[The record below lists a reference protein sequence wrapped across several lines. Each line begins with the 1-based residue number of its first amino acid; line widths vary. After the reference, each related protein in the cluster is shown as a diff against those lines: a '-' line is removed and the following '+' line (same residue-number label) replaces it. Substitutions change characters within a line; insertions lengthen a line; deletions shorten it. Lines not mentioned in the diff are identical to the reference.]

1 MLCMFLYLCWEML
14 SLVGELKG
22 HTEERVWHA
31 AWSPNGS
38 FLASCGEDRVIR
50 IWSAANDD
58 WENTSQIRCIAL
70 LEEAQ
75 SRTIRYLFD
84 LVLKEIIIFFE
95 VLFME
100 S

>member
-1 MLCMFLYLCWEML
+1 MRACEML

-50 IWSAANDD
+50 IWSATNDD

-75 SRTIRYLFD
+75 SRTIRSLN
-84 LVLKEIIIFFE
+84 L
-95 VLFME
+95 
-100 S
+100 